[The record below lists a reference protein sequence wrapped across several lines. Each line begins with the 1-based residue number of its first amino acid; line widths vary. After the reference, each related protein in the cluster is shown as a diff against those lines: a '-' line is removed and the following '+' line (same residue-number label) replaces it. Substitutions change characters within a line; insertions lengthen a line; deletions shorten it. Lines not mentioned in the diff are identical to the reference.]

1 MFELATDALP
11 PLGRLLETG
20 AAHLEVA
27 TAAVLEESRQAAVK
41 ARALAA
47 FARCRPAVI
56 MDRPD
61 DEVGA
66 AAAVSRAARPAVLT
80 EVSEWAVDEV
90 MAAFALSAPAAGQ
103 LLADAVTLTE
113 AMPATLAAQE
123 AAVIDWPTARMLAEV
138 LAPLSD
144 QARPEVEARLLAS
157 AEGRTLAQ
165 LRESARRAVLRADA
179 AAALRRAAQAIR
191 DRDVRVHAGE
201 DGMAT
206 LAATMTGPVAAAC
219 RAALEAYAADCATP
233 GDERTTAQRM
243 VDCLADLI
251 LRPGINGPVQI
262 LLRVVATAGTLA
274 GGHEPG
280 EVA

>member
-1 MFELATDALP
+1 MFELAADALP

-90 MAAFALSAPAAGQ
+90 MAAFALSA
-103 LLADAVTLTE
+103 
-113 AMPATLAAQE
+113 
-123 AAVIDWPTARMLAEV
+123 
-138 LAPLSD
+138 
-144 QARPEVEARLLAS
+144 
-157 AEGRTLAQ
+157 
-165 LRESARRAVLRADA
+165 
-179 AAALRRAAQAIR
+179 
-191 DRDVRVHAGE
+191 
-201 DGMAT
+201 
-206 LAATMTGPVAAAC
+206 
-219 RAALEAYAADCATP
+219 
-233 GDERTTAQRM
+233 
-243 VDCLADLI
+243 
-251 LRPGINGPVQI
+251 
-262 LLRVVATAGTLA
+262 
-274 GGHEPG
+274 
-280 EVA
+280 

>member
-1 MFELATDALP
+1 MFELAADALP

-90 MAAFALSAPAAGQ
+90 MAAFALSAAAARQ

-138 LAPLSD
+138 LAPLTD

-206 LAATMTGPVAAAC
+206 LA
-219 RAALEAYAADCATP
+219 
-233 GDERTTAQRM
+233 
-243 VDCLADLI
+243 
-251 LRPGINGPVQI
+251 
-262 LLRVVATAGTLA
+262 
-274 GGHEPG
+274 
-280 EVA
+280 